1 MFFKCIK
8 KRTVDNKKALGMSA
22 GFLKVMN
29 FRYCSS
35 AANTVFLQYCV
46 KLFRSSALSQL
57 FSCYSTALNELL
69 LLKNTPVI
77 V

>member
-1 MFFKCIK
+1 M
-8 KRTVDNKKALGMSA
+8 GMSA
-22 GFLKVMN
+22 VFLKVMN

-57 FSCYSTALNELL
+57 FSCYSTVLNELL
-69 LLKNTPVI
+69 LLKNIPVI